1 MHGLD
6 PQIDLMNTFVVK
18 DKLCILNTIR
28 EDC

>member
-6 PQIDLMNTFVVK
+6 HEIDLMNTFVVK
-18 DKLCILNTIR
+18 DKLCILNTIS

>member
-6 PQIDLMNTFVVK
+6 PEIDLMNTFVVK
-18 DKLCILNTIR
+18 DKLCILKTIR